1 MPLIYGEGR
10 EKALRQLREEMD
22 KAMKAG
28 EMHTKLSGDGP
39 RRTVVVHGLGGMGKT
54 QLSVA
59 YAKRH
64 KNSYSAV
71 FWMNIK
77 DEDSLKQSF
86 ARIARQILR
95 EHPSPSRLSK
105 VDTNENLDEVV
116 DAVKAWLSLPN
127 NTRWLMIYDNYDK
140 PKLSGNIDHAAIDIR
155 RFLPESYQGSI
166 ITTTRSSQVKIGHLI
181 RIRKLENVRDSLK
194 ILSNVSRQERLIDDP
209 GVKQAILAPEAGEP
223 ALSREYSIIV
233 INAADVI
240 PRTITDGRYFIIAR
254 KAVITRTVLD
264 TVTMQRH
271 AAIQHGRRRGE
282 QPLWEA
288 CELQTIFCET
298 KDRRYFRV
306 ASSHV
311 GMTGDGEQTYKHD
324 GIQYAQTWVKK
335 VDQIK
340 NGTKNIS
347 SRSTSLMSNPI
358 PQRVV
363 SVAVSSRQLRTL
375 QPSQSITFR
384 HPFTHIAAKYVHLSV
399 HRLDNLF
406 KSDAFRFASNPVF
419 DGSHVDAALNMR
431 AVFPQSEEEPVFFN
445 ALLYSTVQ
453 IVNRGTLTVEGHS
466 LQKRIIELLNE
477 KLTAPLQSLSP
488 ATVGAVMILKATA
501 YRSRD
506 IVAHNTHSQGLTKML
521 EVINRTENSLT
532 PAAQRAI
539 FWLDLNA
546 AVLIDSK
553 RQMSHLDLP
562 QTVNWQRGRCPDLAH
577 SLPIGFIRHR
587 DTLPYGLLECI
598 SDIVELQVLL
608 RIGTIARSPHYAKF
622 HQLDA
627 MQASIESR
635 LAFQAHACMQ
645 LGVVTEAVRLGVF
658 MCCYC
663 SWMETWNDSLI
674 PCRLAEKLLDILE
687 PTAWLSSPQFT
698 RIWLQHIDIL
708 LWLLLVVSSVAE
720 LDQGRMEGLK
730 SRQSRLVILASSSS
744 MDVFSSCSEVD
755 LKDALKNALQDFIYK
770 DEWLPKRH
778 YIKEWFE
785 LELSISC

>member
-1 MPLIYGEGR
+1 
-10 EKALRQLREEMD
+10 
-22 KAMKAG
+22 
-28 EMHTKLSGDGP
+28 
-39 RRTVVVHGLGGMGKT
+39 
-54 QLSVA
+54 
-59 YAKRH
+59 
-64 KNSYSAV
+64 
-71 FWMNIK
+71 
-77 DEDSLKQSF
+77 
-86 ARIARQILR
+86 
-95 EHPSPSRLSK
+95 
-105 VDTNENLDEVV
+105 
-116 DAVKAWLSLPN
+116 
-127 NTRWLMIYDNYDK
+127 
-140 PKLSGNIDHAAIDIR
+140 
-155 RFLPESYQGSI
+155 
-166 ITTTRSSQVKIGHLI
+166 
-181 RIRKLENVRDSLK
+181 
-194 ILSNVSRQERLIDDP
+194 
-209 GVKQAILAPEAGEP
+209 
-223 ALSREYSIIV
+223 
-233 INAADVI
+233 
-240 PRTITDGRYFIIAR
+240 
-254 KAVITRTVLD
+254 
-264 TVTMQRH
+264 
-271 AAIQHGRRRGE
+271 
-282 QPLWEA
+282 
-288 CELQTIFCET
+288 
-298 KDRRYFRV
+298 
-306 ASSHV
+306 
-311 GMTGDGEQTYKHD
+311 
-324 GIQYAQTWVKK
+324 
-335 VDQIK
+335 
-340 NGTKNIS
+340 
-347 SRSTSLMSNPI
+347 
-358 PQRVV
+358 
-363 SVAVSSRQLRTL
+363 
-375 QPSQSITFR
+375 
-384 HPFTHIAAKYVHLSV
+384 
-399 HRLDNLF
+399 
-406 KSDAFRFASNPVF
+406 
-419 DGSHVDAALNMR
+419 MR

-466 LQKRIIELLNE
+466 LQKRIVELPNE

-506 IVAHNTHSQGLTKML
+506 LVAHNTHSQGLTKML

-587 DTLPYGLLECI
+587 DTLPHGLLECI

-645 LGVVTEAVRLGVF
+645 LGMVTEAVRLGVV

-674 PCRLAEKLLDILE
+674 PSRLAEKLLDILE

-730 SRQSRLVILASSSS
+730 SRQSRLVILVSSS